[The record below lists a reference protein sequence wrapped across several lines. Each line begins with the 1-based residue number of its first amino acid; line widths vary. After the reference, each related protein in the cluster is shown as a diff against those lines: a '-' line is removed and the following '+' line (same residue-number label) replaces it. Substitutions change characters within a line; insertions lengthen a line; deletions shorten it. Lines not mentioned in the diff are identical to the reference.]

1 LGDYNKKANQ
11 KNNME
16 ENQNKKLLTEKRFLE
31 ILTSY
36 NQEVLLPAMDQ
47 RFVTKN
53 EFKDFKGEFKD
64 FKNKTLTGQDEILK
78 KLEILLQEKIAREY
92 QEKKQKKMW
101 TIIIKALKE
110 HNILSSK
117 ELTDIAQLEIF

>member
-1 LGDYNKKANQ
+1 
-11 KNNME
+11 ME
-16 ENQNKKLLTEKRFLE
+16 ENQNQKPLTEKRFLE

-36 NQEVLLPAMDQ
+36 NQEVLLPAMDK
-47 RFVTKN
+47 RFVTKS
-53 EFKDFKGEFKD
+53 EFSDFKDKM
-64 FKNKTLTGQDEILK
+64 LTGQDEILK
-78 KLEILLQEKIAREY
+78 KLEILLQEKTIREY

-101 TIIIKALKE
+101 AIIIKALKE